1 MKKNEANKLII
12 DREKKMQMMFRN
24 KDEIDESDI

>member
-12 DREKKMQMMFRN
+12 DKEKKMQMMFRN